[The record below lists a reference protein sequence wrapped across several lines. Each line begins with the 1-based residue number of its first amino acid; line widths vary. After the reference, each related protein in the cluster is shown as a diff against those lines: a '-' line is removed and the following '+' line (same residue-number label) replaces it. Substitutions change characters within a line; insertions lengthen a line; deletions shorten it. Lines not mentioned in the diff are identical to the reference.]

1 MTCLVCALKIEPGER
16 ILSGCVSVYRGPT
29 DSDLE
34 WDMPTD
40 HLDGSLHLDC
50 LKSLSEAARTSNT
63 MTHDLAEEEVVVERS
78 DALSLLGL

>member
-1 MTCLVCALKIEPGER
+1 
-16 ILSGCVSVYRGPT
+16 
-29 DSDLE
+29 
-34 WDMPTD
+34 MPTD